1 MLPEPCLHLQAV
13 IMITTQTIQQQ
24 QFPQE
29 RVSGLPLSHFT
40 SSAVSSFLAW
50 HKPHGPPSSH
60 LLLPS
65 DSLQQV
71 QHPSVKTHPTSVW
84 YTSGLSWLKS
94 WNSIAYFLFVAGLL
108 SEVNSELRPFF
119 FFKSSHSVACLAL
132 CWAIS
137 FKYHARLVHVSEGR
151 LCQKI
156 KSDIWV

>member
-1 MLPEPCLHLQAV
+1 
-13 IMITTQTIQQQ
+13 MITTQTIK

-29 RVSGLPLSHFT
+29 RMSWLPLSHFS

-50 HKPHGPPSSH
+50 HKPRSPPSSH

-65 DSLQQV
+65 DSPQQV

-84 YTSGLSWLKS
+84 YVSGLRWLMS
-94 WNSIAYFLFVAGLL
+94 WNSLAYFLFVAGLL
-108 SEVNSELRPFF
+108 IEVNSELRPF
-119 FFKSSHSVACLAL
+119 FFKSSHSVACLAF

-137 FKYHARLVHVSEGR
+137 FKYHAHLFHVSEGR